1 MSIPG
6 LELMIQKLS
15 IFKIRFFRALEV
27 KTPQMAFYLE
37 NGAQLPPK
45 GAKGG
50 GIGMVGYKRS
60 QMGVTPSGKSPF
72 SGLAIL
78 VSFLTLISGA
88 FSLCLAPLG
97 ILTVL
102 NVKAPVSVEI
112 SNFTSGTHFQTQAL
126 SETHVLA
133 LGFCMCSAVVFLS
146 MIMVDFLTVMGP
158 LLWTRVP
165 SRLWVATAL
174 CLQYCSLITMVP
186 ATSRCVE
193 TENCGILFWTFW
205 LAVCLCNL
213 VFWVVGSRG
222 NSKVNR
228 LSLTFVPHKLRC
240 LHKGK
245 WAKVGRLKKWV
256 STLNRKVP
264 KTVVFSGCG
273 KLNGALDLPMGR
285 GGRGGRLSP
294 GTPPPPDGLW
304 VSPAGLTKLVPVLGL
319 VFWTSVCPFWG
330 KLGNGPEKL

>member
-1 MSIPG
+1 
-6 LELMIQKLS
+6 
-15 IFKIRFFRALEV
+15 
-27 KTPQMAFYLE
+27 MAFYLK

-50 GIGMVGYKRS
+50 GIGMVGHKRS
-60 QMGVTPSGKSPF
+60 QMGVTPSGKCPF

-78 VSFLTLISGA
+78 VSLLTLISGA

-112 SNFTSGTHFQTQAL
+112 SNFTSGTYYQTQNL

-133 LGFCMCSAVVFLS
+133 LGFCMCSAIVFAS
-146 MIMVDFLTVMGP
+146 IITVDFVIAAGP
-158 LLWTRVP
+158 LLWKRVP
-165 SRLWVATAL
+165 SRLWVASAL

-186 ATSRCVE
+186 FTTRFVE
-193 TENCGILFWTFW
+193 TENCGIVFWTFW

-213 VFWVVGSRG
+213 VFWVVGSCG
-222 NSKVNR
+222 NSYANR
-228 LSLTFVPHKLRC
+228 LSLTFVPRKLRC

-245 WAKVGRLKKWV
+245 WAKIGRLKKWV
-256 STLNRKVP
+256 STLNRNVP

-273 KLNGALDLPMGR
+273 KLKGALDLPMGR
-285 GGRGGRLSP
+285 GGAGGPFVAGDPPSP
-294 GTPPPPDGLW
+294 
-304 VSPAGLTKLVPVLGL
+304 
-319 VFWTSVCPFWG
+319 
-330 KLGNGPEKL
+330 